1 MAECPEEGGLWVNL
15 VCFASHLKVNTFDSK
30 LSCLLG
36 DHLFGLSLNH
46 VEGWRLGRF
55 AHSHFLP
62 PKHQLQGQDRLSCH
76 TNLSHEN
83 SIKEKYN
90 FFDNVF
96 IIHLNPAL
104 QAGKVLLR
112 EELEEG
118 KGFN

>member
-1 MAECPEEGGLWVNL
+1 MSQFYL
-15 VCFASHLKVNTFDSK
+15 F
-30 LSCLLG
+30 CLA
-36 DHLFGLSLNH
+36 LNH
-46 VEGWRLGRF
+46 GEGWRNGIFL
-55 AHSHFLP
+55 HSHFLP

-118 KGFN
+118 KDIN